1 MNEIFSKH
9 GLNCGRMVGGSKTL
23 YMREHPTHKV
33 IFNANIFSTSG
44 KIWWGDLNL
53 DLDSDKVQAVSN
65 ELGVRLFVL
74 YEGDGRF
81 ENEVLTLEEMIAKAE
96 KTFSPQE

>member
-1 MNEIFSKH
+1 MNEIFEKYK
-9 GLNCGRMVGGSKTL
+9 LNCGRMVGGSKTL
-23 YMREHPTHKV
+23 YRMEHPTHKV

-44 KIWWGDLNL
+44 KIWYGDIDL
-53 DLDSDKVQAVSN
+53 DTDSDKIQAVSN

-81 ENEVLTLEEMIAKAE
+81 ENESLTLEEMIAKAE
-96 KTFSPQE
+96 KIFSPQ